1 MVPAECSIPDLY
13 FIFTWDSGTQE
24 VEKFS
29 ILGVHDG
36 SLDELHHRVAS
47 VLELG
52 VTPQAESACRRRA
65 AINMMAMRMMII
77 ILFKPFFKASVQ

>member
-1 MVPAECSIPDLY
+1 MTAAECSIPDLY

-29 ILGVHDG
+29 VLGVHDG
-36 SLDELHHRVAS
+36 SLDELHHGVAA

-52 VTPQAESACRRRA
+52 VTPQAEGACRRRA
-65 AINMMAMRMMII
+65 KKN
-77 ILFKPFFKASVQ
+77 FFFF